1 MPTKKTNI
9 KNCNNDLLEQQK
21 QDLKNTILYNKNSN
35 GFIVFDIEAGC
46 RKTRTAEEAL
56 AEMAIEYEKQA
67 IFVRLNNKDCRESAD
82 NINRLAGA
90 EVAFAFNNKALPT
103 QEERIRKSKLLNQ
116 FPILVITHA
125 KYLALAKN
133 TSARNLFAKG
143 RSTLIIDE
151 FISVRETICITYQII
166 NSIKHLLIEDIPIYQ
181 KFSELVAPLESKL
194 ISSQTSNER
203 SFVRI
208 ENGFV
213 TKEFD
218 SLIRLIKNNINS
230 DKLQRRKDI
239 ITKSDIEGISTDFL
253 SDKINSVK
261 SLCEWIL
268 NIKEFYINIC
278 ILSHGHAYANN
289 TRIKHWLLDNSIILD
304 ANGEL
309 QAAYNLN
316 PELYHLKECES
327 VLNHKN
333 WTVVNVPINTTTAGK
348 ENLTQYYEFIKR
360 RLEQYKQDIL
370 VVCRKKEESI
380 LGEHFKH
387 TAYFGNLIGSNE
399 WVDIKNVAVVHTPNL
414 NDFEYILTYLF
425 YNKKHIETSITASA
439 RRRGYQMCSQYKFD
453 DSRFEEIRSK
463 WIATEIYQACK
474 RVNRNM
480 QYDTDCIIFINND
493 EVIKL
498 LSEKLKHC
506 TVESETITASDVG
519 YAYTKKDKYI
529 DILKENSYASKFI
542 QLLAELQEGKHQE
555 LSCGNGKY
563 KKKVVRVYLGITD
576 AGNFNR
582 YVLKKSNVIE
592 YCQTR
597 HINLSGQSITFEA

>member
-1 MPTKKTNI
+1 MMNTI
-9 KNCNNDLLEQQK
+9 ENCNNDLLEQQK
-21 QDLKNTILYNKNSN
+21 QDWKNTILYNKNSN

-56 AEMAIEYEKQA
+56 AEMAIKCEKQA
-67 IFVRLNNKDCRESAD
+67 IFVRLNNKDCRESVD

-90 EVAFAFNNKALPT
+90 EVALAFNNEALPT

-133 TSARNLFAKG
+133 TSAQNLFTKG
-143 RSTLIIDE
+143 RSTLVIDE
-151 FISVRETICITYQII
+151 FVSVRETICITPSIL
-166 NSIKHLLIEDIPIYQ
+166 NSIKLLLIEDVPIYQ
-181 KFSELVAPLESKL
+181 KFNELVAPLENKL
-194 ISSQTSNER
+194 ISSQSSNER
-203 SFVRI
+203 NFVRI

-218 SLIRLIKNNINS
+218 NLIRLIKNNINS
-230 DKLQRRKDI
+230 NKLQCRKDI

-261 SLCEWIL
+261 SLCEWIW
-268 NIKEFYINIC
+268 NIKEFCINVC
-278 ILSHGHAYANN
+278 ILSHGRAYVNN

-309 QAAYNLN
+309 QAAYSLN

-327 VLNHKN
+327 VLSHKN

-348 ENLTQYYEFIKR
+348 EHLTQYYKFIKR

-370 VVCRKKEESI
+370 VVCQKKEEPI
-380 LGEHFKH
+380 LSEHFDH

-399 WVDIKNVAVVHTPNL
+399 WVDIKNVAIVHTPNL

-425 YNKKHIETSITASA
+425 YNKKHIETNITTSA
-439 RRRGYQMCSQYKFD
+439 RRRGCQMCTQYKFD
-453 DSRFEEIRSK
+453 DRRFEEIRSR
-463 WIATEIYQACK
+463 WIATEVYQAVK

-480 QYDTDCIIFINND
+480 IYKTDCIIFINND
-493 EVIKL
+493 DVIKL

-506 TVESETITASDVG
+506 TVESETVTVSDVG
-519 YAYTKKDKYI
+519 YSYTQRDKYI
-529 DILKENSYASKFI
+529 DSLKENSYANKFI
-542 QLLAELQEGKHQE
+542 RLLAELQEGKHKD

-563 KKKVVRVYLGITD
+563 KKKVIREYLGIES
-576 AGNFNR
+576 AVCFNR
-582 YVLKKSNVIE
+582 YALNKSNVIE

-597 HINLSGQSITFEA
+597 HIDLSGQTIKLLQ